1 MEGCNSQWKLA
12 VAVTGL
18 MVAVYLNGCLGASP
32 AAESTAPTPLV
43 QSEME
48 TSPED
53 NSATAENELSDSIV
67 GKENV
72 VAIAAGANAFLNLL
86 TESER
91 SSIVY
96 ALDDPKRSNWS
107 NLPAGL
113 VRFDRNGIRIG
124 DLNNDQT
131 TALNEFLAL
140 SLSADGYRTV
150 MEVVGADGVLAQSS
164 NSRRL
169 RFGADNYWL
178 AFFGQPSATEPW
190 GWQFGGHH
198 LAFNVAVGA
207 EHLTMSPTF
216 IGVEPA
222 TYATGSQTAA
232 PLEEELQA
240 GLMLINSL
248 AEDQQ
253 NASKVPRRP
262 QETYTG
268 AGKDGVIPNFEGSR
282 VSIWS
287 PGQQQSLLE
296 TVALWVGM
304 MPNPSAS
311 LRLAEIESDLDE
323 TYFAWNGNLD
333 GSGSIYYRIQGP
345 QLIIE
350 FSTQGRVAAS
360 GGHYH
365 SVYRDPTNEYGLG

>member
-18 MVAVYLNGCLGASP
+18 MIAVYLNGCLGASP

-96 ALDDPKRSNWS
+96 TLDDPKRSNWS

>member
-48 TSPED
+48 TSPEG

-207 EHLTMSPTF
+207 DHLTMSPTF

-222 TYATGSQTAA
+222 SYATGSQTAA
-232 PLEEELQA
+232 PMEEELQA

-253 NASKVPRRP
+253 TAAKVRRRP

-268 AGKDGVIPNFEGSR
+268 AGKDGVIPNFEGSW
-282 VSIWS
+282 VSVWS

>member
-32 AAESTAPTPLV
+32 AAESTAPTPFV

-232 PLEEELQA
+232 PMEEELQA

-253 NASKVPRRP
+253 TAAKVRRRP

-304 MPNPSAS
+304 MPNHSAS

>member
-96 ALDDPKRSNWS
+96 TLDDPKRSNWS

-216 IGVEPA
+216 IGAEPA
-222 TYATGSQTAA
+222 TYATGSQTSA

-253 NASKVPRRP
+253 NAAKVRRRP

>member
-1 MEGCNSQWKLA
+1 MQSCNSQWKLA
-12 VAVTGL
+12 VAVASL
-18 MVAVYLNGCLGASP
+18 MVAVYLNGCLGAP
-32 AAESTAPTPLV
+32 AEEKSTAPAPTV
-43 QSEME
+43 QSDLE
-48 TSPED
+48 TTSAEKG
-53 NSATAENELSDSIV
+53 ATAKNELSDSIV

-131 TALNEFLAL
+131 TALNEFLGL

-207 EHLTMSPTF
+207 DHLTMSPTF

-222 TYATGSQTAA
+222 SYATGSQTAA
-232 PLEEELQA
+232 PMEEELQA

-253 NASKVPRRP
+253 TAAKVRRRP
-262 QETYTG
+262 QESYTG

-282 VSIWS
+282 VSVWS

>member
-1 MEGCNSQWKLA
+1 MQSCNSQWKLA
-12 VAVTGL
+12 VAVASL
-18 MVAVYLNGCLGASP
+18 MVAVYLNGCLGAP
-32 AAESTAPTPLV
+32 AEEKSTAPAPTV
-43 QSEME
+43 QSDLE
-48 TSPED
+48 TTSAEKG
-53 NSATAENELSDSIV
+53 ATAKNELSDSIV

-131 TALNEFLAL
+131 TALNEFLGL

-207 EHLTMSPTF
+207 DHLTMSPTF

-222 TYATGSQTAA
+222 SYATGSQTAA
-232 PLEEELQA
+232 PMEEELQA

-253 NASKVPRRP
+253 TAAKVRRRP
-262 QETYTG
+262 QESYTG

-282 VSIWS
+282 VSVWS

-323 TYFAWNGNLD
+323 TYFACNGNLD

>member
-96 ALDDPKRSNWS
+96 TLDDPKRSNWS

-222 TYATGSQTAA
+222 TYATGSQTSA

-253 NASKVPRRP
+253 NASKVRRRP

>member
-1 MEGCNSQWKLA
+1 MAGCNSQWKLA

-18 MVAVYLNGCLGASP
+18 MVAAYLNGCLGASP

-43 QSEME
+43 QSDME

-150 MEVVGADGVLAQSS
+150 MEVVGADGGLAQSS

-169 RFGADNYWL
+169 RFGTDNYWL

-207 EHLTMSPTF
+207 DHLTMSPTF

-222 TYATGSQTAA
+222 SYATGSQTAA
-232 PLEEELQA
+232 PMEEELQA

-253 NASKVPRRP
+253 TAAKVRRRP

-282 VSIWS
+282 VSVWS

>member
-53 NSATAENELSDSIV
+53 NSATAEHELSDSIV

-131 TALNEFLAL
+131 TALHEFLAL

-222 TYATGSQTAA
+222 TYATGSQTSA

-253 NASKVPRRP
+253 NASKVRRRP

-304 MPNPSAS
+304 MPNHSAS

>member
-1 MEGCNSQWKLA
+1 
-12 VAVTGL
+12 

-48 TSPED
+48 TSLED

-67 GKENV
+67 GKGNV

-164 NSRRL
+164 NSRRMQ
-169 RFGADNYWL
+169 FGADNYWL
-178 AFFGQPSATEPW
+178 AFLGQPSATEPW

-198 LAFNVAVGA
+198 LAFNVAVAA

-222 TYATGSQTAA
+222 SYATGSQTAA
-232 PLEEELQA
+232 PMEEELQA

-253 NASKVPRRP
+253 TAAKVRRRP

-268 AGKDGVIPNFEGSR
+268 AGKDGVIRNLEGSR
-282 VSIWS
+282 VSVWS

-296 TVALWVGM
+296 TVALWLGM
-304 MPNPSAS
+304 MPNHRAS

>member
-48 TSPED
+48 TSPEG
-53 NSATAENELSDSIV
+53 NSATAEHELSDSIV

-131 TALNEFLAL
+131 TALNEFLGL
-140 SLSADGYRTV
+140 NLSADGYRTV

-164 NSRRL
+164 NSHRL
-169 RFGADNYWL
+169 RFGADNYLL

-207 EHLTMSPTF
+207 DHLTMSPTF

-222 TYATGSQTAA
+222 SYATGSQTAA
-232 PLEEELQA
+232 PMEEELQA

-253 NASKVPRRP
+253 NASKVRRRP

>member
-1 MEGCNSQWKLA
+1 MQSCNSQWKLA
-12 VAVTGL
+12 VAVASL
-18 MVAVYLNGCLGASP
+18 MVAVYLNGCLGAP
-32 AAESTAPTPLV
+32 AEEKSTAPAPTV
-43 QSEME
+43 QSDLE
-48 TSPED
+48 TTSAEKG
-53 NSATAENELSDSIV
+53 ATAKNELSDSIV

-131 TALNEFLAL
+131 TALNEFLGL

-207 EHLTMSPTF
+207 DHLTMSPTF

-222 TYATGSQTAA
+222 SYATGSQTAA
-232 PLEEELQA
+232 PMEEELQA

-253 NASKVPRRP
+253 TAAKVRRRP
-262 QETYTG
+262 QESYTG

-282 VSIWS
+282 VSVWS

-333 GSGSIYYRIQGP
+333 GSGSIYYRIQWP

>member
-1 MEGCNSQWKLA
+1 MQSCNSQWKLA
-12 VAVTGL
+12 VAVASL
-18 MVAVYLNGCLGASP
+18 MVAVYLNGCLGAP
-32 AAESTAPTPLV
+32 AEEKSTAPAPTV
-43 QSEME
+43 QSDLE
-48 TSPED
+48 TTSAEKG
-53 NSATAENELSDSIV
+53 ATAENELSDSIV

-131 TALNEFLAL
+131 TALNEFLGL

-207 EHLTMSPTF
+207 DHLTMSPTF

-222 TYATGSQTAA
+222 SYATGSQTAA
-232 PLEEELQA
+232 PMEEELQA

-253 NASKVPRRP
+253 TAAKVRRRP

-282 VSIWS
+282 VSVWS

>member
-48 TSPED
+48 TSPEG

-207 EHLTMSPTF
+207 DHLTMSPTF

-222 TYATGSQTAA
+222 SYATGSQTAA
-232 PLEEELQA
+232 PMEEELQA

-253 NASKVPRRP
+253 TAAKVRRRP

-282 VSIWS
+282 VSVWS

>member
-18 MVAVYLNGCLGASP
+18 MVAAYLNGCLGASP

-43 QSEME
+43 QSDME

-207 EHLTMSPTF
+207 DHLTMSPTF

-222 TYATGSQTAA
+222 SYATGSQTAA
-232 PLEEELQA
+232 PMEEELQA

-253 NASKVPRRP
+253 TAAKVRRRP

-282 VSIWS
+282 VSVWS

>member
-48 TSPED
+48 TGPED

-222 TYATGSQTAA
+222 TYATGSQTSA

-253 NASKVPRRP
+253 NASKVRRRP

-304 MPNPSAS
+304 MPNHSAS